1 MTFDQRRTATSGTD
15 YPSNPEDFR
24 QPSTH
29 GVGQSDYDHKAQQ
42 RANYA
47 LALQISCRDV
57 VQTIKASDLLMSNE
71 WAKPLTHA
79 PNAISI
85 MALCLKTA
93 AVREAANIKVRDKEI
108 TDETGKIIGL
118 LPSEYFRTNLQH
130 CADIGRLAFLDAQKR
145 MNNLQS
151 VARSMIAPEGT
162 IAYIIDLLSDLED
175 AEDNLPGA
183 MKRLETNAENF
194 KADAEAITKKF
205 EYWERVIMHLLKN
218 SQDAG
223 SMTEEKRS
231 QNTVDAVMADA
242 ERQSREREE
251 EDAKRAIQEQ
261 QKLLQM
267 ARREVEEAQRRLN
280 VLLDRPPI
288 EEPPAWSDMMH
299 AREFV
304 PDRPAPSRGQK
315 GVFTKGL
322 EYVFGSKDSEVA
334 AENKHR
340 KEHAESIANE
350 RQAYIAKAA
359 EQRDMQRRAAQ
370 AQLDEARGNETKLWE
385 ELNKQKEKLSI
396 SHHSLTK
403 AKHDLAKTHAELQR
417 LCFEKIELVC
427 LIVPPNAHA
436 NKKQEQ
442 IMKILEESMRRLTE
456 LKKEV
461 EEMALFFSRVQTVIT
476 TTVNE
481 NLQSFLNPIQ
491 RALDK
496 GDSVDKI
503 RERSKQ
509 NLLRNAFELQG
520 RFSATA
526 DVASMY
532 VLVSNKYIRPGIN
545 KMEALAAMNDGDF
558 ERGRKKFRD
567 WCDSAAEDIVRITD
581 GEQYNMAENLTRN
594 VEVLSQRAITG
605 AL

>member
-1 MTFDQRRTATSGTD
+1 MTFDQGRKTASGAD
-15 YPSNPEDFR
+15 YSSHQEDFR
-24 QPSTH
+24 QPSAFR
-29 GVGQSDYDHKAQQ
+29 VGQSDYDHKAQQ

-47 LALQISCRDV
+47 LALQMSCRDV
-57 VQTIKASDLLMSNE
+57 VKTIKASDLLMSNE

-223 SMTEEKRS
+223 SMAEEKRT
-231 QNTVDAVMADA
+231 QNTVDAVKADA
-242 ERQSREREE
+242 ERQTREREE
-251 EDAKRAIQEQ
+251 EDAKQAIQEQ

-280 VLLDRPPI
+280 ALLDRPLI
-288 EEPPAWSDMMH
+288 EEPSAW
-299 AREFV
+299 
-304 PDRPAPSRGQK
+304 GK
-315 GVFTKGL
+315 GCNRQRMGYL
-322 EYVFGSKDSEVA
+322 FGSSDSEVA

-340 KEHAESIANE
+340 KDHVESIVNE

-359 EQRDMQRRAAQ
+359 EHREMQRRMAQ
-370 AQLDEARGNETKLWE
+370 AQLDEARGNETRLWE
-385 ELNKQKEKLSI
+385 ELNKQAEKLSI

-403 AKHDLAKTHAELQR
+403 AKHDLAKTHAELER
-417 LCFEKIELVC
+417 LCSEKIEL
-427 LIVPPNAHA
+427 
-436 NKKQEQ
+436 EQ
-442 IMKILEESMRRLTE
+442 IMRILEESMRRLTE

-491 RALDK
+491 RVLDK

-545 KMEALAAMNDGDF
+545 KMEALAAMNDDDF
-558 ERGRKKFRD
+558 ERGKEEFRD

-581 GEQYNMAENLTRN
+581 GEQSKMAENLTRN
-594 VEVLSQRAITG
+594 VEVLSQRAITS

>member
-1 MTFDQRRTATSGTD
+1 MTFDQRKAASGTD
-15 YPSNPEDFR
+15 YPSYQDNYR
-24 QPSTH
+24 QPPAF
-29 GVGQSDYDHKAQQ
+29 GAGPSDYDNKAQQ

-47 LALQISCRDV
+47 LALQMSCRDV
-57 VQTIKASDLLMSNE
+57 VKTIKASDLLMSNE

-108 TDETGKIIGL
+108 TDETGKVIGL

-162 IAYIIDLLSDLED
+162 IAYIIDLLGDLED

-194 KADAEAITKKF
+194 KADAEAISKKF
-205 EYWERVIMHLLKN
+205 DYWEKVIMHLLKN
-218 SQDAG
+218 SQDAD
-223 SMTEEKRS
+223 SRTEEKRT
-231 QNTVDAVMADA
+231 QNTADAAMADA
-242 ERQSREREE
+242 ERKAREREE
-251 EDAKRAIQEQ
+251 EDARQAIQRQ

-267 ARREVEEAQRRLN
+267 ARREVEGAQQRLN
-280 VLLDRPPI
+280 ALLDRPPI
-288 EEPPAWSDMMH
+288 EEPSAWSDMRD
-299 AREFV
+299 ARDLV
-304 PDRPAPSRGQK
+304 PDRPAPSRGEK
-315 GVFTKGL
+315 GAFAKGWGYL
-322 EYVFGSKDSEVA
+322 FGSSDSEVA
-334 AENKHR
+334 AENKHH
-340 KEHAESIANE
+340 KDHAERILNE
-350 RQAYIAKAA
+350 RQAFIAKAA
-359 EQRDMQRRAAQ
+359 ERRETQRRMAQ
-370 AQLDEARGNETKLWE
+370 AELNEARENETRLWE
-385 ELNKQKEKLSI
+385 ELKKQDEKLSM

-403 AKHDLAKTHAELQR
+403 AKHDLAKTHAELER
-417 LCFEKIELVC
+417 LCSEKIEL
-427 LIVPPNAHA
+427 
-436 NKKQEQ
+436 EQ

-491 RALDK
+491 RVLNK

-503 RERSKQ
+503 REKSKQ
-509 NLLRNAFELQG
+509 NLLKNAFELQG

-532 VLVSNKYIRPGIN
+532 VLVSNKWIRPGIN
-545 KMEALAAMNDGDF
+545 KMEALAAMNNDDF
-558 ERGRKKFRD
+558 ERGKKEFRD

-581 GEQYNMAENLTRN
+581 GEQSKMAENLTRN
-594 VEVLSQRAITG
+594 VEVLSQRAITS

>member
-1 MTFDQRRTATSGTD
+1 MTFDQGRKTASGAD
-15 YPSNPEDFR
+15 YSSHQEDFR
-24 QPSTH
+24 QPSAFR
-29 GVGQSDYDHKAQQ
+29 VGQSDYDHKAQQ

-47 LALQISCRDV
+47 LALQMSCRDV
-57 VQTIKASDLLMSNE
+57 VKTIKASDLLMSNE

-108 TDETGKIIGL
+108 TDETGKIICL

-223 SMTEEKRS
+223 SMTDEKRT
-231 QNTVDAVMADA
+231 QNTVDAVKADA
-242 ERQSREREE
+242 ERQTREREE
-251 EDAKRAIQEQ
+251 EDARQAIQEQ

-280 VLLDRPPI
+280 ALLDRPPI
-288 EEPPAWSDMMH
+288 EEPSAWSDMMH
-299 AREFV
+299 ARE
-304 PDRPAPSRGQK
+304 GK
-315 GVFTKGL
+315 GCNRQRMGYL
-322 EYVFGSKDSEVA
+322 FGSSDSEVA

-340 KEHAESIANE
+340 KDHVESIVNE

-359 EQRDMQRRAAQ
+359 EHREMQRRMAQ
-370 AQLDEARGNETKLWE
+370 AQLDEARGNETRLWE
-385 ELNKQKEKLSI
+385 ELNKQAEKLSI

-403 AKHDLAKTHAELQR
+403 AKHDLAKTHAELER
-417 LCFEKIELVC
+417 LCSEKIEL
-427 LIVPPNAHA
+427 
-436 NKKQEQ
+436 EQ
-442 IMKILEESMRRLTE
+442 IMRILEESMRRLTE

-491 RALDK
+491 RVLDK

-545 KMEALAAMNDGDF
+545 KMEALAAMNDDDF
-558 ERGRKKFRD
+558 ERGKEEFRD

-581 GEQYNMAENLTRN
+581 GEQSKMAENLTRN
-594 VEVLSQRAITG
+594 VEVLSQRAITS

>member
-1 MTFDQRRTATSGTD
+1 MTFDQGRKTASGAD
-15 YPSNPEDFR
+15 YPSHEEDFR
-24 QPSTH
+24 QPSAFR
-29 GVGQSDYDHKAQQ
+29 VGQSDYDHKAQQ

-47 LALQISCRDV
+47 LALQMSCRDV
-57 VQTIKASDLLMSNE
+57 VKTIKASDLLMSNE

-223 SMTEEKRS
+223 SMTEEKRT
-231 QNTVDAVMADA
+231 QNTVDAVKANA
-242 ERQSREREE
+242 ERQTREREE
-251 EDAKRAIQEQ
+251 EDAKQAIQEQ

-280 VLLDRPPI
+280 ALLDRPPI
-288 EEPPAWSDMMH
+288 EEPSAWSDMMH
-299 AREFV
+299 AQELV
-304 PDRPAPSRGQK
+304 PDRPAPSRGEK
-315 GVFTKGL
+315 GVIAKGWGYL
-322 EYVFGSKDSEVA
+322 FGSSDSEVA

-340 KEHAESIANE
+340 KDHVESIVNE

-359 EQRDMQRRAAQ
+359 EHREMQRRVAQ
-370 AQLDEARGNETKLWE
+370 AQLDEARGNETRLWE
-385 ELNKQKEKLSI
+385 ELNKQAEKLSI

-403 AKHDLAKTHAELQR
+403 AKHDLAKTHAELER
-417 LCFEKIELVC
+417 LCSEKIEL
-427 LIVPPNAHA
+427 
-436 NKKQEQ
+436 EQ

-491 RALDK
+491 RVLDK

-545 KMEALAAMNDGDF
+545 KMEALAAMNDDDF
-558 ERGRKKFRD
+558 ERGKEEFRD
-567 WCDSAAEDIVRITD
+567 WCDNAAEDIVRITD
-581 GEQYNMAENLTRN
+581 GEQSKMAENLTRN
-594 VEVLSQRAITG
+594 VEVLSQRAITS

>member
-1 MTFDQRRTATSGTD
+1 MTFDQGRKTASGAD
-15 YPSNPEDFR
+15 YSSHQEDFR
-24 QPSTH
+24 QPSAFR
-29 GVGQSDYDHKAQQ
+29 VGQSDYDHKAQQ

-47 LALQISCRDV
+47 LALQMSCRDV
-57 VQTIKASDLLMSNE
+57 VKTIKASDLLMSNE

-223 SMTEEKRS
+223 SMAEEKRT
-231 QNTVDAVMADA
+231 QNTVDAVKADA
-242 ERQSREREE
+242 ERQTREREE
-251 EDAKRAIQEQ
+251 EDAKQAIQEQ

-280 VLLDRPPI
+280 ALLDRPLI
-288 EEPPAWSDMMH
+288 EEPSAW
-299 AREFV
+299 
-304 PDRPAPSRGQK
+304 GK
-315 GVFTKGL
+315 GCNRQRMGYL
-322 EYVFGSKDSEVA
+322 FGSSDSEVA

-340 KEHAESIANE
+340 KDHVESIVNE

-359 EQRDMQRRAAQ
+359 EHREMQRRMAQ
-370 AQLDEARGNETKLWE
+370 AQLDEARGNETRLWE
-385 ELNKQKEKLSI
+385 ELNKQAEKLSI

-403 AKHDLAKTHAELQR
+403 AKHDLAKTHAELER
-417 LCFEKIELVC
+417 LCSEKIEL
-427 LIVPPNAHA
+427 
-436 NKKQEQ
+436 EQ
-442 IMKILEESMRRLTE
+442 IMRILEESMRRLTE

-476 TTVNE
+476 TT
-481 NLQSFLNPIQ
+481 
-491 RALDK
+491 
-496 GDSVDKI
+496 
-503 RERSKQ
+503 
-509 NLLRNAFELQG
+509 
-520 RFSATA
+520 
-526 DVASMY
+526 
-532 VLVSNKYIRPGIN
+532 
-545 KMEALAAMNDGDF
+545 ALAAMNDDDF
-558 ERGRKKFRD
+558 ERGKEEFRD

-581 GEQYNMAENLTRN
+581 GEQSKMAENLTRN
-594 VEVLSQRAITG
+594 VEVLSQRAITS

>member
-1 MTFDQRRTATSGTD
+1 MTFDQGRKTASGTD
-15 YPSNPEDFR
+15 YPSHQEDFR
-24 QPSTH
+24 QSSAY

-47 LALQISCRDV
+47 LALQMSCRDV

-118 LPSEYFRTNLQH
+118 LP
-130 CADIGRLAFLDAQKR
+130 LAFLDAQKR

-223 SMTEEKRS
+223 SMTEEKRT
-231 QNTVDAVMADA
+231 QNTADAVMADA
-242 ERQSREREE
+242 ERQTREREE

-288 EEPPAWSDMMH
+288 EEPSAWSDMMH
-299 AREFV
+299 AQEFV
-304 PDRPAPSRGQK
+304 PDRPAPSRGEK
-315 GVFTKGL
+315 GAFAKGWK
-322 EYVFGSKDSEVA
+322 YFFGSSDSEVA
-334 AENKHR
+334 AENKHH
-340 KEHAESIANE
+340 KEHHESIVNE
-350 RQAYIAKAA
+350 RRAYIAKAE
-359 EQRDMQRRAAQ
+359 EQREMQRRLAQ
-370 AQLDEARGNETKLWE
+370 AQLDEARGNETRLWE
-385 ELNKQKEKLSI
+385 ELNKQAEKLSI

-417 LCFEKIELVC
+417 LSSEKIELVW
-427 LIVPPNAHA
+427 LVVPPNAHA

-491 RALDK
+491 RVLDK

-509 NLLRNAFELQG
+509 NLLKNAFELQG

-545 KMEALAAMNDGDF
+545 KMEALAAMNDDDF
-558 ERGRKKFRD
+558 ERGKEEFRD

-581 GEQYNMAENLTRN
+581 GEQYKMAENLTRN